1 MQRGAIH
8 FFGFFLNFAI
18 FRFDLPLFIQEAYIN
33 YVHSKV
39 EVDLDPTTMN
49 ILDGFKQPWSRAQ
62 GNFLHKAKLCS
73 R

>member
-33 YVHSKV
+33 YV
-39 EVDLDPTTMN
+39 LN
-49 ILDGFKQPWSRAQ
+49 RAE
-62 GNFLHKAKLCS
+62 
-73 R
+73 